1 MEGAKIAP
9 WGGKQDGLPFFMSQS
24 PAGDAVQPSIRQV
37 IQPASGWRPLDVGE
51 MWRFRRLLSVFVWRD
66 LKIRYKQA
74 VLGFLWVAVQ
84 PLALTL
90 VYSIFFGYVARIP
103 SEGVPYPVFFLGGMI
118 LWQFFNL
125 AVTQGSISLV
135 AQQQIITKVYFPRPL
150 APLTSVMSAFV
161 DFLIMFA
168 ILIAVELFYG
178 IRPSWPMLAA
188 PLFAILTALMAFA
201 ICLWLSALDALYR
214 DVRYALTFL
223 MQVWYFATPII
234 YPLSIVPERFRW
246 IMTLNPLAA
255 AVQGFRWSML
265 GNVAP
270 PPTSDL
276 VVAVVVTFILLLGGA
291 MFFRRI
297 EQRVIDMI

>member
-1 MEGAKIAP
+1 
-9 WGGKQDGLPFFMSQS
+9 MSQS
-24 PAGDAVQPSIRQV
+24 PAGEAAQPTIRQV
-37 IQPASGWRPLDVGE
+37 IKPVSGWQPLDVAE
-51 MWRFRRLLSVFVWRD
+51 MWRFRRLLSVFVWRE

-74 VLGFLWVAVQ
+74 VLGFLWVVIQ
-84 PLALTL
+84 PLALTI

-125 AVTQGSISLV
+125 AVTQGSVSLV

-150 APLTSVMSAFV
+150 APLTSVVSAFV
-161 DFLIMFA
+161 DFLIMFGL
-168 ILIAVELFYG
+168 LIAVELFYG
-178 IRPSWPMLAA
+178 IRPSWPMLTV
-188 PLFAILTALMAFA
+188 PLFAILTGTMAFA

-246 IMTLNPLAA
+246 IMTLNPLASA
-255 AVQGFRWSML
+255 IQGFRWAVL
-265 GNVAP
+265 GNAP
-270 PPTSDL
+270 PPPVLDMA
-276 VVAVVVTFILLLGGA
+276 VAVGVTLVLLLSGA

>member
-1 MEGAKIAP
+1 
-9 WGGKQDGLPFFMSQS
+9 MSQS
-24 PAGDAVQPSIRQV
+24 RAGEAAQPTIRQV
-37 IQPASGWRPLDVGE
+37 IQPVSGWRPLDVAE
-51 MWRFRRLLSVFVWRD
+51 MWRFRRLLTVFVWRE

-74 VLGFLWVAVQ
+74 VLGFLWVVIQ
-84 PLALTL
+84 PLALTI

-125 AVTQGSISLV
+125 AVTQGSVSLV

-150 APLTSVMSAFV
+150 APLTSVVSAFV
-161 DFLIMFA
+161 DFLIMFGL
-168 ILIAVELFYG
+168 LIAVELFYG
-178 IRPSWPMLAA
+178 IRPSWPMLTV
-188 PLFAILTALMAFA
+188 PLFAILTGTMAFA

-246 IMTLNPLAA
+246 IMTLNPLASA
-255 AVQGFRWSML
+255 IQGFRWAVL
-265 GNVAP
+265 GNAP
-270 PPTSDL
+270 PPPVLDMA
-276 VVAVVVTFILLLGGA
+276 VAVGVTLVLLLSGA

>member
-1 MEGAKIAP
+1 MNKTGVHTVSQTK
-9 WGGKQDGLPFFMSQS
+9 LPATFHQII
-24 PAGDAVQPSIRQV
+24 QPS
-37 IQPASGWRPLDVGE
+37 SGWRPLDVGE
-51 MWRFRRLLSVFVWRD
+51 LWRFRRLLSVFVWRD

-74 VLGFLWVAVQ
+74 LLGFLWVVVQ

-135 AQQQIITKVYFPRPL
+135 AQQAIITKVYFPRPL
-150 APLTSVMSAFV
+150 APLTSVVSALV
-161 DFLIMFA
+161 DFAIMFGL
-168 ILIAVELFYG
+168 LIATELFYG
-178 IRPSWPMLAA
+178 IVPSWPMLAA
-188 PLFAILTALMAFA
+188 PLFAVLTALMAFA

-223 MQVWYFATPII
+223 MQVWYFGTPII

-255 AVQGFRWSML
+255 DIQGFRWAVL

-270 PPTSDL
+270 PPATDIIVSVVMTL
-276 VVAVVVTFILLLGGA
+276 VLLLGGA

>member
-1 MEGAKIAP
+1 
-9 WGGKQDGLPFFMSQS
+9 MSQS
-24 PAGDAVQPSIRQV
+24 SAGEAAQPTIRQV
-37 IQPASGWRPLDVGE
+37 IQPVSGWRPLDVAE
-51 MWRFRRLLSVFVWRD
+51 MWRFRRLLTVFVWRD

-74 VLGFLWVAVQ
+74 VLGFLWVVIQ
-84 PLALTL
+84 PLALTI

-125 AVTQGSISLV
+125 AVTQGSVSLV

-150 APLTSVMSAFV
+150 APLTSVVSAFV
-161 DFLIMFA
+161 DFLIMFGL
-168 ILIAVELFYG
+168 LIAVELFYG
-178 IRPSWPMLAA
+178 IRPSWPMLTV
-188 PLFAILTALMAFA
+188 PLFAILTGTMAFA

-246 IMTLNPLAA
+246 IMTLNPLASA
-255 AVQGFRWSML
+255 IQGFRWAVL
-265 GNVAP
+265 GNAP
-270 PPTSDL
+270 PPPVLDMA
-276 VVAVVVTFILLLGGA
+276 VAVGVTLVLLLSGA

>member
-1 MEGAKIAP
+1 
-9 WGGKQDGLPFFMSQS
+9 MSQS
-24 PAGDAVQPSIRQV
+24 PAGEAAQPTIRQV
-37 IQPASGWRPLDVGE
+37 IQPVSGWRPLDVAE
-51 MWRFRRLLSVFVWRD
+51 MWRFRRLLTVFVWRD

-74 VLGFLWVAVQ
+74 VLGFLWVVIQ
-84 PLALTL
+84 PLALTI

-125 AVTQGSISLV
+125 AVTQGSVSLV

-150 APLTSVMSAFV
+150 APLTSVVSAFV
-161 DFLIMFA
+161 DFLIMFGL
-168 ILIAVELFYG
+168 LIAVELFYG
-178 IRPSWPMLAA
+178 IRPSWPMLTV
-188 PLFAILTALMAFA
+188 PLFAILTGTMAFA

-246 IMTLNPLAA
+246 IMTLNPLASA
-255 AVQGFRWSML
+255 IQGFRWAVL
-265 GNVAP
+265 GNAP
-270 PPTSDL
+270 PPPVLDMA
-276 VVAVVVTFILLLGGA
+276 VAVGVTLVLLLSGA

>member
-1 MEGAKIAP
+1 MHKAMNTRTVIDISELP
-9 WGGKQDGLPFFMSQS
+9 HHEFDTYDPVWWGNNF
-24 PAGDAVQPSIRQV
+24 
-37 IQPASGWRPLDVGE
+37 
-51 MWRFRRLLSVFVWRD
+51 LLC
-66 LKIRYKQA
+66 I
-74 VLGFLWVAVQ
+74 
-84 PLALTL
+84 
-90 VYSIFFGYVARIP
+90 
-103 SEGVPYPVFFLGGMI
+103 E
-118 LWQFFNL
+118 
-125 AVTQGSISLV
+125 
-135 AQQQIITKVYFPRPL
+135 
-150 APLTSVMSAFV
+150 TS
-161 DFLIMFA
+161 MFA

-276 VVAVVVTFILLLGGA
+276 VVAVVVTFVLLLGGA

>member
-1 MEGAKIAP
+1 
-9 WGGKQDGLPFFMSQS
+9 
-24 PAGDAVQPSIRQV
+24 
-37 IQPASGWRPLDVGE
+37 
-51 MWRFRRLLSVFVWRD
+51 
-66 LKIRYKQA
+66 
-74 VLGFLWVAVQ
+74 
-84 PLALTL
+84 LALTV
-90 VYSIFFGYVARIP
+90 VYSIFFGSVARIP

-135 AQQQIITKVYFPRPL
+135 AQQAIITKVYFPRPL
-150 APLTSVMSAFV
+150 APLTSVVSAFV
-161 DFLIMFA
+161 DFLIMFGL
-168 ILIAVELFYG
+168 LIAVELFYG
-178 IRPSWPMLAA
+178 IWPSWRMLAA
-188 PLFAILTALMAFA
+188 PLFAVLTVLLAFA

-234 YPLSIVPERFRW
+234 YPLSIVPARFRW
-246 IMTLNPLAA
+246 IMTMNPLAA
-255 AVQGFRWSML
+255 VVQGFRWCML

-270 PPTSDL
+270 PPLLD
-276 VVAVVVTFILLLGGA
+276 VGVAVVVTLMLLVSGA

>member
-1 MEGAKIAP
+1 
-9 WGGKQDGLPFFMSQS
+9 
-24 PAGDAVQPSIRQV
+24 
-37 IQPASGWRPLDVGE
+37 
-51 MWRFRRLLSVFVWRD
+51 MWRFRRLLTVFVWRD

-74 VLGFLWVAVQ
+74 VLGFLWVVVQ

-125 AVTQGSISLV
+125 AVTQGSVSLV

-150 APLTSVMSAFV
+150 APLTSVMSSFV
-161 DFLIMFA
+161 DFLIMFGL
-168 ILIAVELFYG
+168 LIAVELFYG
-178 IRPSWPMLAA
+178 IWPGWPILLA
-188 PLFAILTALMAFA
+188 PLFAILTVLMAFA
-201 ICLWLSALDALYR
+201 ICLWLSAMDALYR
-214 DVRYALTFL
+214 DVRYALVFL

-234 YPLSIVPERFRW
+234 YPLSIVPDRFRW

-255 AVQGFRWSML
+255 TVQGFRWCML
-265 GNVAP
+265 GNVSP
-270 PPTSDL
+270 PPLLD
-276 VVAVVVTFILLLGGA
+276 VIVAIVVTFVLLISGA
-291 MFFRRI
+291 MFFRRV

>member
-1 MEGAKIAP
+1 
-9 WGGKQDGLPFFMSQS
+9 MSQS
-24 PAGDAVQPSIRQV
+24 RAGEAAQPTIRQV
-37 IQPASGWRPLDVGE
+37 IQPVSGWRPLDVAE
-51 MWRFRRLLSVFVWRD
+51 MWRFRRLLTVFVWRE

-74 VLGFLWVAVQ
+74 VLGFLWVVIQ
-84 PLALTL
+84 PLALTI

-125 AVTQGSISLV
+125 AVTQGSVSLV

-150 APLTSVMSAFV
+150 APLTSVVSAFV
-161 DFLIMFA
+161 DFLIMFGL
-168 ILIAVELFYG
+168 LIAVELFYG
-178 IRPSWPMLAA
+178 IRPSWPMLTV
-188 PLFAILTALMAFA
+188 PLFAILTGTMAFA

-246 IMTLNPLAA
+246 IMTLNPLASA
-255 AVQGFRWSML
+255 IQGFRWAVL
-265 GNVAP
+265 GNAP
-270 PPTSDL
+270 PPPILDMA
-276 VVAVVVTFILLLGGA
+276 VAVGVTLVLLLSGA

>member
-1 MEGAKIAP
+1 
-9 WGGKQDGLPFFMSQS
+9 MSQS
-24 PAGDAVQPSIRQV
+24 QAVEAVRPTLRQI
-37 IQPASGWRPLDVGE
+37 IQPANGWRPLDVEE
-51 MWRFRRLLSVFVWRD
+51 MWRFRRLLRVFVWRD

-74 VLGFLWVAVQ
+74 MLGFLWVVIQ

-118 LWQFFNL
+118 LWQFLSL
-125 AVTQGSISLV
+125 AVTQGSVSLV

-150 APLTSVMSAFV
+150 APLTSVVSALV
-161 DFLIMFA
+161 DFAIMFGL
-168 ILIAVELFYG
+168 LIATELFYG
-178 IRPSWPMLAA
+178 IVPSWPMLFA
-188 PLFAILTALMAFA
+188 PLFAILTALLAFA

-214 DVRYALTFL
+214 DARYALTFL
-223 MQVWYFATPII
+223 MQVWYFGTPII

-255 AVQGFRWSML
+255 AIQGFRWSVL
-265 GNVAP
+265 GNVP
-270 PPTSDL
+270 PPPATDMI
-276 VVAVVVTFILLLGGA
+276 VAVVTTLVLLIGGA